1 MDLDLKVCFMK
12 TKVFILSIISLLSFF
27 NIAFA
32 SDSEICDREIENNN
46 YTRAF
51 QYCEKACHQYSGED
65 CRKLG
70 WLYKNGHGVK
80 QDYKQAKNYYEKACD
95 LKNGTGCNNIGW
107 IYQNGYGV
115 KQDYKQAKNY
125 YEKACD
131 LKNATGCKN
140 LGLLYS
146 EGNGVEKDEIF
157 AMKYFIKA
165 CRFGNKSACEV
176 INNAKMSKDQI
187 NCFEKDDV
195 DACFGAAA
203 TALNFANFKWA
214 DLFFKRACELGREDA
229 CIFYKNAG
237 EAVKEQAKE
246 MRNNR

>member
-1 MDLDLKVCFMK
+1 MK

-32 SDSEICDREIENNN
+32 SDSEICKREIENNN

-51 QYCEKACHQYSGED
+51 QYCEKACSQYSGVG
-65 CRKLG
+65 CTKLG
-70 WLYKNGHGVK
+70 FLY
-80 QDYKQAKNYYEKACD
+80 Y
-95 LKNGTGCNNIGW
+95 
-107 IYQNGYGV
+107 NGYGV

-131 LKNATGCKN
+131 FLKDSGGCSN
-140 LGLLYS
+140 LSWLYGK
-146 EGNGVEKDEIF
+146 GNGVEKDDIF
-157 AMKYFIKA
+157 MMKYYIKA
-165 CRFGNKSACEV
+165 CRFGNESICEK
-176 INNAKMSKDQI
+176 INKTSEDQI
-187 NCFEKDDV
+187 NCIEKDDV

-203 TALNFANFKWA
+203 TALNFAKFEVA

-237 EAVKEQAKE
+237 EAAKEQAKE
-246 MRNNR
+246 IMRNNR